1 MDRLGI
7 DMQTVFGL
15 PPVEQV
21 KLAAELNCSHVSI
34 GLAPVPW
41 KLDRFPDWSLHDVDA
56 RREMKAAMRDLGV
69 SLSVVEG
76 FAVRPSADA
85 RDRAADLD
93 IAAELGAERASAVC
107 IERDLSRGLDQ
118 LSILAELTAERS
130 MTLTLEFAP
139 PHAINNLASALT
151 AVRTLRRPNV
161 RLVIDAMHFFRSG
174 GAVADLMTVDPTLIG
189 YIQLCDAPRVSGGED
204 YLTEACFG
212 RKCPGEGEL
221 PLREFLLAIPADA
234 PIGLEA
240 PMLADVKQEG
250 LEATARRIVSA
261 GRRLSAP
268 ALQ

>member
-15 PPVEQV
+15 PPVEHV
-21 KLAAELNCSHVSI
+21 KLAAQLDCSHVSM

-41 KLDRFPDWSLHDVDA
+41 KLDGFPDWSLHDVDA
-56 RREMKAAMRDLGV
+56 RREMKSAMRDLGV

-76 FAVRPSADA
+76 FAVRPSVDA

-93 IAAELGAERASAVC
+93 IAVELGAERASAVC
-107 IERDLSRGLDQ
+107 MERDLSRGLDQ
-118 LSILAELTAERS
+118 LAVLAELTAERG

-139 PHAINNLASALT
+139 PHAINTLAGALA
-151 AVRTLRRPNV
+151 AVRTLGRRNV

-174 GAVADLMTVDPTLIG
+174 GAVADLMTVDPALIG
-189 YIQLCDAPRVSGGED
+189 YVQLCDAPRVSGGED

-212 RKCPGEGEL
+212 RRCPGEGEL
-221 PLREFLLAIPADA
+221 PLRDFLSAFPADA

-240 PMLADVKQEG
+240 PMLANVKLDG
-250 LEATARRIVSA
+250 LEATVRRIVSA
-261 GRRLSAP
+261 GRRLTAP
-268 ALQ
+268 ALL